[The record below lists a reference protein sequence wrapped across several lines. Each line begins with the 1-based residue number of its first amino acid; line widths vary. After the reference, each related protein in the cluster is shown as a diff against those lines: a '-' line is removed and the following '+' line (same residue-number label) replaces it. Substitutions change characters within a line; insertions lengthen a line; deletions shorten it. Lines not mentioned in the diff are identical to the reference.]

1 MEITTEQYQR
11 IQDCLPVQR
20 GNVQHENLVL
30 LNAILYVAEHGCKW
44 RGLPQRFGNWH
55 SIYVR
60 MNRWAKKGVLD
71 QVFARLQQEQILR
84 IKIEAFSLD
93 STSVKVHPDGTG
105 ALKKRTTSHRKITW
119 RMEHQNSSG
128 CRECSNGNNFL
139 LIAWRDARCPSG
151 APTTTGARAAAG
163 PSSAGDG
170 PGIRR
175 RRNPAVG
182 DGVEYDS
189 SGSTQIE
196 PARTLGLRPRTLQ
209 ETQPN
214 RASVSPT

>member
-1 MEITTEQYQR
+1 
-11 IQDCLPVQR
+11 
-20 GNVQHENLVL
+20 
-30 LNAILYVAEHGCKW
+30 
-44 RGLPQRFGNWH
+44 
-55 SIYVR
+55 
-60 MNRWAKKGVLD
+60 
-71 QVFARLQQEQILR
+71 
-84 IKIEAFSLD
+84 
-93 STSVKVHPDGTG
+93 
-105 ALKKRTTSHRKITW
+105 
-119 RMEHQNSSG
+119 MEHQNSSG

-139 LIAWRDARCPSG
+139 LIAWRNARCPSG
-151 APTTTGARAAAG
+151 AATTTGAGAASG

-196 PARTLGLRPRTLQ
+196 PVRTLGLRPRTLQ

-214 RASVSPT
+214 RASVSPTERIPPHLFSFRETRRCVSGLRLFRIHRRGSAIVLTRPSSSLPCAPWYRGRTPLV